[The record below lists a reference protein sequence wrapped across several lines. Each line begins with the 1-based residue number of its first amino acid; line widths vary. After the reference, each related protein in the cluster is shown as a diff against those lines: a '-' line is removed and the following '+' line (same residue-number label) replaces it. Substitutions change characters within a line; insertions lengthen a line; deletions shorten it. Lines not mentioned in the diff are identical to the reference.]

1 MPSRFV
7 APSCGRAHSRSD
19 DALVLKFGLEI
30 SRSIE
35 RSKGRID
42 LEIVSILRSETSE
55 VESVF
60 GFAKM
65 ADVVKKMEQSALSE
79 DRMISAWEGNVRKTV
94 GVVVEVLLIAYM
106 AMNEGT
112 ASMPPGL
119 FAALSAAAI
128 TVFRMGVES
137 Q

>member
-1 MPSRFV
+1 M
-7 APSCGRAHSRSD
+7 
-19 DALVLKFGLEI
+19 
-30 SRSIE
+30 
-35 RSKGRID
+35 
-42 LEIVSILRSETSE
+42 RSETTE

-60 GFAKM
+60 GFATM